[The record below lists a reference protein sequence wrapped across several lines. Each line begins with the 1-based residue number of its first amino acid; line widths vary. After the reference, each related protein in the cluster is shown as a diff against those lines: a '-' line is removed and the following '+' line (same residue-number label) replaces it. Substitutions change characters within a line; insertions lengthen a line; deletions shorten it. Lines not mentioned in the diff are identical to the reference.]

1 MLMADKLNIQGLE
14 ISVKPVNGEDYISLT
29 DMAKA
34 RVTESN
40 NSEPRIIIRNW
51 LRLGATLN
59 FIGIWE
65 DLNNPDFKQVE
76 FDRVYRSRIGDNTFT
91 PSVSQLI
98 KDTQSKGFLVK
109 SGRYGGTWAHKD
121 LAFSFGSWIS
131 PEFQYFLIKDY
142 QRLRNMEAQLL
153 GLVWDTGRFFSK
165 INYGIHTKT
174 IKENLLPRA
183 NEKDSPHLYA
193 SEADLLNLAV
203 FGLTAKQWREAN
215 PEADGNMRDYASLV
229 DIVVLA
235 NMESINSMLISAG
248 ASKEA
253 RYTRLLIEAAKQKEI
268 LGNDKRLRSGKELLE

>member
-1 MLMADKLNIQGLE
+1 MGEQLNIDGLQ

-34 RVTESN
+34 RITDSA

-65 DLNNPDFKQVE
+65 GLNNPAFKQVE

-91 PSVSQLI
+91 PSATQLL
-98 KDTQSKGFLVK
+98 KDTDCIGFVVK

-121 LAFSFGSWIS
+121 IAFSFGSWIS

-142 QRLRNMEAQLL
+142 QRLRNVEAQLL
-153 GLVWDTGRFFSK
+153 GKAWDTGRFFSK
-165 INYGIHTKT
+165 INYDLHTKS
-174 IKENLLPRA
+174 IEENLAPRA
-183 NEKDSPHLYA
+183 NEKESPFLYS
-193 SEADLLNLAV
+193 SEADLLNMAV
-203 FGLTAKQWREAN
+203 FQMTAKQWREAN
-215 PEADGNMRDYASLV
+215 PDLKGNIRDNASLV
-229 DIVVLA
+229 EIVVLA

-253 RYTRLLIEAAKQKEI
+253 RYLRLAEEAAKQIEI
-268 LGNDKRLRSGKELLE
+268 LSKDKRLSSGKKFLK